1 MRKPRFLP
9 SLPGPSLPV
18 IVLSFPAAWQNPG
31 AGMAESGL
39 LHPHHPRGVSGE
51 AEAQE
56 CPVHHHVARQ
66 QPEPETQ
73 EPGHCG
79 AARESRPGRQL
90 RQPSQWKAQP
100 KAGRQTLD
108 PGGRGAEALLLL
120 QPLSSAGA
128 LLPVARWQLSPSAA
142 VEPQSG
148 LSLHSTGSIQGVT
161 TQLLLA
167 YAGLELCP
175 LSSETQCPSLEVT
188 WEFPALRN
196 GGGRGGSLCKVPCLL
211 QLSSGLGWRGST
223 SSRQCWGCVGWSPA
237 HSPRGTLWVSAFP
250 SRKGGPEQPWEA
262 CATVFAPCKG
272 PESPRGVLG
281 QQIETPVPPGHCW
294 QPFSKP
300 CSSTGEKLPWLQ
312 HCPPLP
318 PPQSRTPRVTGP
330 ARGYACS
337 WGQPG
342 QGPSPTSHWA

>member
-56 CPVHHHVARQ
+56 CPVHHHVAGQ
-66 QPEPETQ
+66 QPAPETQ

-79 AARESRPGRQL
+79 AARESRPGLQL
-90 RQPSQWKAQP
+90 RQPSQREAQP

-128 LLPVARWQLSPSAA
+128 LLPAARWQLSPSAA
-142 VEPQSG
+142 AEPQSG
-148 LSLHSTGSIQGVT
+148 LSLRSTGSIQGVT
-161 TQLLLA
+161 AQLLLA

-175 LSSETQCPSLEVT
+175 LSPETQCPSLEVT

-196 GGGRGGSLCKVPCLL
+196 GGGRGGSLCEVPCLL
-211 QLSSGLGWRGST
+211 QPSSGLGWRGST
-223 SSRQCWGCVGWSPA
+223 SSRQCWGGWDGLLPI
-237 HSPRGTLWVSAFP
+237 PRGEPSGYLHFPLGRVAPSSPGRHVLQSVCSLQGARVTKGCPRSADRDP
-250 SRKGGPEQPWEA
+250 SA
-262 CATVFAPCKG
+262 
-272 PESPRGVLG
+272 
-281 QQIETPVPPGHCW
+281 PGHCW

-300 CSSTGEKLPWLQ
+300 CSSTAP
-312 HCPPLP
+312 P
-318 PPQSRTPRVTGP
+318 PPQFLHTPE
-330 ARGYACS
+330 
-337 WGQPG
+337 
-342 QGPSPTSHWA
+342 